1 MKQIKN
7 IFMAL
12 ACVCTLGSCEDFLN
26 VNPKGE
32 VFDQDMFTSAEGYED
47 ALYGIYAELGTT
59 QYLYSDYMVWVPEV
73 MGINLQSSSLDLTN
87 VSMGLW
93 EAYGAPGLRKGIWSA
108 A

>member
-7 IFMAL
+7 IFIAL
-12 ACVCTLGSCEDFLN
+12 ACVCTLAGCEKFLN

-73 MGINLQSSSLDLTN
+73 MGVNLQSSSFLFAGVVITG
-87 VSMGLW
+87 VS
-93 EAYGAPGLRKGIWSA
+93 
-108 A
+108 

>member
-7 IFMAL
+7 IFIAL

-47 ALYGIYAELGTT
+47 ALYGIYAELGLLSISTATT
-59 QYLYSDYMVWVPEV
+59 W
-73 MGINLQSSSLDLTN
+73 
-87 VSMGLW
+87 
-93 EAYGAPGLRKGIWSA
+93 YGFLR
-108 A
+108 